1 MDKKKIN
8 IGIIGCGHWGPNFVR
23 NFYAMPGLRVAGVCD
38 SNPEKLAH
46 LKEVYNDIN
55 TYDSYS
61 DLLNNDEVNALVI
74 STPASTHYKITK
86 EALARG
92 KHVLVEK
99 PLSLKLTQAQEL
111 LRISRRI
118 KKVLMV
124 GHTFLF
130 NPAVNKIKEI
140 IDKRRLGRIYYI
152 HCRRTNL
159 GPLRKDVNAIWDLS
173 PHDISIVNYILGR
186 MPLEVS
192 AYSQR
197 FLAHRMEDVGF
208 IILKY
213 PKNILVHIHVS
224 WLDPKKIRE
233 TTIIGS
239 KKMLVYEDTN
249 AAEPIRIYDKQVMRK
264 RYEKTYKDF
273 KEFQLIIRDGR
284 TDIPGVSSAEPLKL
298 ECRHFIDCI
307 NSGARP
313 LTDVQGGVAV
323 LRVLKAVDK
332 SLDKKGRFVKIP

>member
-1 MDKKKIN
+1 MDKKIN

-23 NFYAMPGLRVAGVCD
+23 NFSQMPNIEIAGVCD
-38 SNPEKLAH
+38 SSREKLAQI
-46 LKEVYNDIN
+46 KEVYNNIN
-55 TYDSYS
+55 TYGCYS
-61 DLLNNDEVNALVI
+61 DLLNNDGVDAVVI

-86 EALARG
+86 EALHRN

-99 PLSLKLTQAQEL
+99 PLSLKAKESEEL
-111 LRISRRI
+111 LRISGKK

-140 IDKRRLGRIYYI
+140 IKSKELGRIYYI

-173 PHDISIVNYILGR
+173 PHDISIVNYIIGR

-192 AYSQR
+192 AYSQG
-197 FLAHRMEDVGF
+197 FLAHRMDDVGF

-249 AAEPIRIYDKQVMRK
+249 VAEPIRVYDKQVMKK
-264 RYEKTYKDF
+264 RYEKPYKDF
-273 KEFQLIIRDGR
+273 EEFQLIIRDGR
-284 TDIPGVSSAEPLKL
+284 TEMPAVSSDEPLKL

-307 NSGARP
+307 RTNKVP
-313 LTDVQGGVAV
+313 LTDAREGLDIVRILEKIEQSYKTNTT
-323 LRVLKAVDK
+323 LK
-332 SLDKKGRFVKIP
+332 IT